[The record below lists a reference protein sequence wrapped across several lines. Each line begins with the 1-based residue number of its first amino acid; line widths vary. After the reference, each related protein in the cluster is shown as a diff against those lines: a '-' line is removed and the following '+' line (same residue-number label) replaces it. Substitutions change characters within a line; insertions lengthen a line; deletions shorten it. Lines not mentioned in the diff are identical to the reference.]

1 MIYMTK
7 KLTLLAFIS
16 SVILL
21 STGCA
26 TVFGGYKNKLA
37 VENGSPPHAEVYLDG
52 QKMGTAPLDQKI
64 DKYLLQ
70 HGSLIELRSDGYV
83 TDTIVVEREVHPYYT
98 LADVLTG
105 GIWTLVDVAT
115 GNLYRPTYGKIKY
128 ELKKEGSTI
137 ISEKD
142 EN

>member
-1 MIYMTK
+1 MK
-7 KLTLLAFIS
+7 KFTILAFIS
-16 SVILL
+16 SVVLL

-37 VENGSPPHAEVYLDG
+37 VENGSPPNAEVFLDG
-52 QKMGTAPLDQKI
+52 QKMGTAPMDQKI

-70 HGSLIELRSDGYV
+70 HGSLIELRSEGNV
-83 TDTIVVEREVHPYYT
+83 TDTIVVERKVHPYYT

-115 GNLYRPTYGKIKY
+115 GNLYRPSYGKIKY
-128 ELKKEGSTI
+128 ELKKKGSTTI
-137 ISEKD
+137 GEKY